1 MRTPILSS
9 PCFRFTDTARQRY
22 GDRADQYLTYL
33 FRTDPL
39 ADAAVAALAE
49 IPGGRGHHLIDTAL
63 NQGIEAAPEAPSA
76 LHELFSQLDETPS
89 WVDWDQLDL
98 GGAVLLRSGLLGVLT
113 LALGSLPLCYGS
125 PAGNKPLA
133 FSGQLIKRATRRLGE
148 SGRYVYLTSQPGAL
162 RRFGEGFKAN
172 VKVRLM
178 HAQIRRLL
186 WQSGR
191 WNADQWG
198 EPINQAYLA
207 ATNLMFSA
215 ALLEGMRNFGL
226 RFTPDESE
234 ALMQLWR
241 YAGHISGVTPE
252 LLCGA
257 ETEAR
262 RMLELVFA
270 LDGPPDEDSRALINA
285 LMLVT
290 HTLGGKKADWMTQI
304 FYGISYGLIGE
315 ERASALGYP
324 RTWRRWIVPSLRPM
338 ISAVDFIRSLT
349 PGGRRLMDAFG
360 ARGWE
365 LVTEQM
371 LAGPHPDF
379 RLMERLATHPS
390 AA

>member
-9 PCFRFTDTARQRY
+9 PCFKFTDTARQRY
-22 GDRADQYLTYL
+22 GDRADKYLTHL

-49 IPGGRGHHLIDTAL
+49 MPGGRGHHLIDIGL
-63 NQGIEAAPEAPSA
+63 NQGIEAVPDAPSA
-76 LHELFSQLDETPS
+76 LRDLFAQLDETPS
-89 WVDWDQLDL
+89 WVDWDKLNL
-98 GGAVLLRSGLLGVLT
+98 GGAVFLRSGLFGVLT
-113 LALGSLPLCYGS
+113 LALVSLPLCYGS
-125 PAGNKPLA
+125 PAGNKPLV
-133 FSGQLIKRATRRLGE
+133 FSGKLINRAARRLGE
-148 SGRYVYLTSQPGAL
+148 TGRYVYLTSQPGAL

-172 VKVRLM
+172 VKVRVM

-191 WNADQWG
+191 WDADQWG

-207 ATNLMFSA
+207 ATNLMLSV
-215 ALLEGMRNFGL
+215 ALLDGLRNFGL

-241 YAGHISGVTPE
+241 YAGYISGVTPE

-257 ETEAR
+257 ENEAR
-262 RMLELVFA
+262 HMLELVFA

-285 LMLVT
+285 LMLVA
-290 HTLGGKKADWMTQI
+290 HTVGFKKADWMTQI
-304 FYGISYGLIGE
+304 FYGISYGLIGA
-315 ERASALGYP
+315 ERARALGYP

-338 ISAVDFIRSLT
+338 ISAVDFIRSLA
-349 PGGRRLMDAFG
+349 PGGRRLMGAFG

-365 LVTEQM
+365 FVTEQM
-371 LAGPHPDF
+371 LVGPQPDF
-379 RLMERLATHPS
+379 RQIERLG
-390 AA
+390 